1 MQTVKHSEAGR
12 EMLTWLEKFEKI
24 EEKNK
29 CLRVRFLDWL
39 SVKLIDWSKQV
50 KAASDR
56 IDSPCV
62 IKLRD

>member
-1 MQTVKHSEAGR
+1 MKTVKHTEVGR

-39 SVKLIDWSKQV
+39 SAKLSVWSKKV
-50 KAASDR
+50 KDMSNR
-56 IDSPCV
+56 IESPCV
-62 IKLRD
+62 IKLKD